1 VARRFSGRTTGGT
14 RFDQFSYIEANMF
27 SCQGSFRKLL
37 LSALG
42 VAIVAAAAPSS
53 AVGSDKIAVNAKSV
67 FEKAGGTSK
76 YGLSQKQL
84 QAADAIIAAAL
95 DRLARDGTLGGATPP
110 AVVIKR
116 DLSKKEMITYAEFL
130 DYFRG
135 LVSEQ
140 DLKIR
145 RALVDQALAQ
155 SGAAQAAADAAAAE
169 ARRAAAIAEIDR
181 DPSGYDAKAD
191 GVRLENIILQQRNA
205 ELLWYLQHPNQ
216 VVPHPETN
224 ASNRQPTSGQNT
236 AAANGTGSSPAKGT
250 DATPIQPTN
259 LGRPIVHRP
268 PVVTANPPNPPRTG
282 GGAPP
287 GPKAAAPAGSPPPK
301 DDKKPD
307 DKSKK

>member
-14 RFDQFSYIEANMF
+14 RFDQLSYIEANMF
-27 SCQGSFRKLL
+27 SCQGSFRTMLL
-37 LSALG
+37 CALG
-42 VAIVAAAAPSS
+42 VSIVSAAAPSS
-53 AVGSDKIAVNAKSV
+53 AAGSDKIAVNAKSV

-116 DLSKKEMITYAEFL
+116 DLSKKETITYAEFL
-130 DYFRG
+130 DHFRG

-169 ARRAAAIAEIDR
+169 AQRAAAIAGIDR
-181 DPSGYDAKAD
+181 DLSRYDSEAD
-191 GVRLENIILQQRNA
+191 RVRIENIMLQQRNA

-224 ASNRQPTSGQNT
+224 ASNRQPASGQNT
-236 AAANGTGSSPAKGT
+236 AASNGNSAAKGT
-250 DATPIQPTN
+250 DATPAQTTPPVRSIVR
-259 LGRPIVHRP
+259 RPP

>member
-1 VARRFSGRTTGGT
+1 
-14 RFDQFSYIEANMF
+14 MF
-27 SCQGSFRKLL
+27 SWQGSFRKMLL
-37 LSALG
+37 CALG
-42 VAIVAAAAPSS
+42 VSIVSAAVPSS

-110 AVVIKR
+110 AVVIKP
-116 DLSKKEMITYAEFL
+116 DLSKKETITYAEFL

-140 DLKIR
+140 DLRIR

-169 ARRAAAIAEIDR
+169 AQRAAAVAEIDR
-181 DPSGYDAKAD
+181 DRSGYDAEAD
-191 GVRLENIILQQRNA
+191 RIRIDTMLQQRNA

-216 VVPHPETN
+216 VVPHPETK
-224 ASNRQPTSGQNT
+224 ASNRQPTIGQNT
-236 AAANGTGSSPAKGT
+236 AAANGNSAAKGT
-250 DATPIQPTN
+250 DATPVQPTT
-259 LGRPIVHRP
+259 LGRPYVHRP
-268 PVVTANPPNPPRTG
+268 PVVTINPPNPPRTG
-282 GGAPP
+282 GGGPP